1 MGEQNVTSHKM
12 AHIVMKLGK
21 DNLGGGMRILIVE
34 DNALVGTGLQ
44 AALRASG
51 FDVAWVKDG
60 ESALACLEQES
71 FLAMVLDLGLPG
83 VSGIDVLHKIRAS
96 GNKMP
101 VLILTA
107 RDSTQDKVNGLNC
120 GADDFLT
127 KTTDIEELVARIR
140 ALIRRSGLDG
150 TYIVGDLKLDLDART
165 ASQKGELLNLS
176 KREFGILSVLMVNA
190 GQIVTRRQIEQSL
203 YGAERQM
210 ESNSVEVHIH
220 NLRAKITGLTLKTIR
235 GVGYTLS
242 Q

>member
-1 MGEQNVTSHKM
+1 
-12 AHIVMKLGK
+12 
-21 DNLGGGMRILIVE
+21 MRILIVE

-44 AALRASG
+44 AALRTSG

-60 ESALACLEQES
+60 ESALASVAQET

-83 VSGIDVLHKIRAS
+83 IPGLEVLQSMRSG

-101 VLILTA
+101 VLVLTA
-107 RDSTQDKVNGLNC
+107 RDSTQDKVNALNS
-120 GADDFLT
+120 GADDILT
-127 KTTDIEELVARIR
+127 KTTDIEELVARLR

-150 TYIVGDLKLDLDART
+150 TYSVGDLLLDLDART
-165 ASQKGELLNLS
+165 VTQKGELLDLS
-176 KREFGILSVLMVNA
+176 KREFGVLSVLVMNA
-190 GQIVTRRQIEQSL
+190 GQIVTRRQIEQAL
-203 YGAERQM
+203 YGAEKHV

-242 Q
+242 QQP